1 MARPVRYRIV
11 GLLFSGTVINYI
23 DRVNISVAAPVIM
36 DASGWSKSEL
46 GTVFSAFLVG
56 YSVLQLPGGLVAD
69 RWSARKVLAIAF
81 CGFSLFTALTPPA
94 VSAFWLLLSARFLVG
109 MFESVTIPALTSVN
123 ARWIP
128 RAEFGRAQTLSVSGV
143 TVGQMIAYP
152 LTTWIILNFS
162 WQLVFYFNALLGL
175 VWAALWLWFAT
186 DTPGEHP
193 QISEE
198 ERTYIEANLLPRPAA
213 PLPLRTVFANTSL
226 LTVTLAYMC
235 FAYVLWMF
243 LFWFPTYLVEAR
255 GMSLGV
261 MGTVGVF
268 MHGAAFLGV
277 VGAGMLSD
285 WLLRNGWS
293 AQFARVRFGAF
304 GLTLALPCLVLAA
317 QTSSPLT
324 CAVFLVIF
332 YGLFSMGI
340 GVFTT
345 VALEFN
351 PHQSGAIFGM
361 MNTLGTFAGVLGP
374 WSAGQMIERSGGD
387 WTVPL
392 FVAAGV
398 GAVSALILFVVRIK
412 KIEVEDVAP
421 AEAAPPM
428 G

>member
-1 MARPVRYRIV
+1 MARPVRYKIV

-36 DASGWSKSEL
+36 AASGWSKSEL

-69 RWSARKVLAIAF
+69 RWSARKVLALAF

-94 VSAFWLLLSARFLVG
+94 VSLFGCCSAPVFWLACLSLSLFRRSLLS
-109 MFESVTIPALTSVN
+109 MPAGF
-123 ARWIP
+123 P

-162 WQLVFYFNALLGL
+162 WQLVFYFNALLGFI
-175 VWAALWLWFAT
+175 WAALWLWFAT
-186 DTPGEHP
+186 DRPSEHP
-193 QISEE
+193 HIDAE
-198 ERTYIEANLLPRPAA
+198 ERLYIESNLIPPPAA
-213 PLPLRTVFANTSL
+213 PLPLRTVFASASL

-261 MGTVGVF
+261 MGTVGIF

-277 VGAGMLSD
+277 VGSGLLSD
-285 WLLRNGWS
+285 WLLRNGWN

-324 CAVFLVIF
+324 CAVFLVLF

-361 MNTLGTFAGVLGP
+361 MNTLGTFAGILGP
-374 WSAGQMIERSGGD
+374 WSAGQMIEHSGGN
-387 WTVPL
+387 WTIPL
-392 FVAAGV
+392 FVATGV
-398 GAVSALILFVVRIK
+398 GAVSALILFVVKIK
-412 KIEVEDVAP
+412 KIEIGEVALAAA
-421 AEAAPPM
+421 AES
-428 G
+428 GS